1 MTDEIK
7 PIKTKRVKLELSLMV
22 TPVIYADITK
32 ELLFKYKALSS
43 INNNWPGRTTVDGQR
58 LLCELR
64 DQIATM
70 LNVEPQ
76 VVQDSDTNVLVDK
89 VIQLQNDLYIKD

>member
-1 MTDEIK
+1 MADKIK
-7 PIKTKRVKLELSLMV
+7 LVKLELSLMV
-22 TPVIYADITK
+22 TPVIYTDLVK

-43 INNNWPGRTTVDGQR
+43 INNNWPGRITVDGQR

-76 VVQDSDTNVLVDK
+76 VVQDSDTNVLIDK